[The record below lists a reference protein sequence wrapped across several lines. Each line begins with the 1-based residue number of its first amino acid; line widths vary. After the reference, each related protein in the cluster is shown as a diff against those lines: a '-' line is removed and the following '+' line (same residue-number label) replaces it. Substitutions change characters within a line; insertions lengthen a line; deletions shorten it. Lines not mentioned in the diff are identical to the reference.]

1 MALAITYGFSRYLSG
16 RANINGC
23 AASVRP
29 CGAATF
35 FRVGAAIFVSRFGKS
50 TYGGK
55 TISRVNYDY
64 SPNLK
69 NSKNRYARGMD
80 HPGSQ
85 YGKNLLK
92 LLRGNQ
98 LLEPL
103 AATFYVT
110 TRCNLNCGYCEDF
123 GAKRNGQQPPF
134 LSLHDAQHILR
145 VIRSGTDSVILTGGE
160 PLLHPDIV
168 ALVAYAK
175 TELDFRH
182 ITMLT
187 NGLLLP
193 QFEAILPQLERLVIS
208 LDSLDPEYWAT
219 IINMPPSTAWMI
231 LDNIKAMARF
241 QQQHNFRLIL
251 NFVISPETLPGAAA
265 ILDFCREH
273 DLLVSFSPQ
282 AVDDWPRYDLLVS
295 EEYKAF
301 IAELIVAKRAGA
313 PILGSDAYLQSLY
326 DFTSYACYPTL
337 VPRIM
342 ADGALVYPCRPIER
356 KGASNGGRPVN
367 LLDVNSWAEVMETA
381 VATHGIPPQ
390 HCTSCFQQCFAE
402 PSLMQSRPLAH
413 ALEWLRYPAS
423 RRASLYKHAPG

>member
-1 MALAITYGFSRYLSG
+1 MKPS
-16 RANINGC
+16 
-23 AASVRP
+23 
-29 CGAATF
+29 
-35 FRVGAAIFVSRFGKS
+35 
-50 TYGGK
+50 
-55 TISRVNYDY
+55 
-64 SPNLK
+64 
-69 NSKNRYARGMD
+69 
-80 HPGSQ
+80 GSQ

-98 LLEPL
+98 LLEPV

-110 TRCNLNCGYCEDF
+110 TRCNLNCTYCEDF
-123 GAKRNGQQPPF
+123 GARRNAKQPPF
-134 LSLHDAQHILR
+134 LSLDDAQHILR

-168 ALVAYAK
+168 ALVTFAK
-175 TELDFRH
+175 TALNFKH

-187 NGLLLP
+187 NGLMLPNYEALLP
-193 QFEAILPQLERLVIS
+193 QVDRLVIS
-208 LDSLDPEYWAT
+208 LDSIDPDYWST
-219 IINMPPSTAWMI
+219 IIDMPCQTAQTI
-231 LDNIKAMARF
+231 LDNIQRTATL
-241 QQQHNFRLIL
+241 QQQYDFRLVL
-251 NFVISPETLPGAAA
+251 NCVISPETLPGAPA
-265 ILDFCREH
+265 ILDFCQEH
-273 DLLVSFSPQ
+273 NLLVSFSPQ
-282 AVDDWPRYDLLVS
+282 AVDDWPRYELLVS

-301 IAELIVAKRAGA
+301 VAQLIESKKNGG

-367 LLDVNSWAEVMETA
+367 LLDVDSWAEAMETA
-381 VATHGIPPQ
+381 VSQYGSPPQ

-413 ALEWLRYPAS
+413 AIEWLRYPAS
-423 RRASLYKHAPG
+423 RQAKLYKHAPG